1 MKVLHV
7 AAEIFPLVKT
17 GGLADVTGAILPAL
31 NQRGIDARIVLP
43 GLPAILDGVRQ
54 QKKLVELG
62 AVFGAGQVT
71 IRQGKM
77 PVSGVQVYIVDAPWL
92 YVRDGNPYVGA
103 DGQGWPDNPRR
114 FALLGWVAA
123 HLAFGEFD
131 PYWKAAILHAHDW
144 HTGLALAYLAAH
156 PAHQVKTVFTIHNLA
171 YQGHFDLSDRHE
183 LGLSSSVMGRHGVEF
198 HGHGN
203 FMKAALSY
211 ADRITTVSPRY
222 AQEICTAEFG
232 CGLEGLLTDRRR
244 VLSGILN
251 GVDYSVWDPSTDRL
265 IDTLYSARNLSGKSA
280 CKAALQKAC
289 GLAVEADKPLFSIVS
304 RLTDQKGM
312 DLVLAAV
319 PELVSTGGQLIVL
332 GTGEK
337 TLEERFTAAAGTYP
351 GQISVKLNYDET
363 MAHRII
369 AAADVILIPSRFEP
383 CGLTQLYALRYGTL
397 PLARKV
403 GGLADTVADTNHD
416 SIQAQAATG
425 FTFEAATATALVEA
439 VRRTVTAYADRPLWR
454 SIMERGMNR
463 DYSWEESS
471 KKYLALYR
479 DLLA

>member
-1 MKVLHV
+1 MKVLHA

-62 AVFGAGQVT
+62 AIFGAGQVT
-71 IRQGKM
+71 IRQGRM

-92 YVRDGNPYVGA
+92 YIRDGNPYVGP
-103 DGQGWPDNPRR
+103 DGHGWPDNPRR

-156 PAHQVKTVFTIHNLA
+156 PAHKVKTAFTIHNLA

-183 LGLSSSVMGRHGVEF
+183 LGLSSSVIGSHGVEF
-198 HGHGN
+198 HGQGN
-203 FMKAALSY
+203 FMKAGLAY

-222 AQEICTAEFG
+222 AQEICTPEFG

-244 VLSGILN
+244 ILSGILN
-251 GVDYSVWDPSTDRL
+251 GVDYSVWDPSTDRQ
-265 IDTLYSARNLSGKSA
+265 IDALYSVRNLSGKAA
-280 CKAALQKAC
+280 CKAALQKHC
-289 GLAVEADKPLFSIVS
+289 GLTVSPDKPLFSIVS

-312 DLVLAAV
+312 DLVLAAL
-319 PELVSTGGQLIVL
+319 PELIRLDAQLVVL

-337 TLEERFTAAAGTYP
+337 SLEEQFTAAARNFP
-351 GQISVKLNYDET
+351 GKVSVTLNYDES

-369 AAADVILIPSRFEP
+369 AAADVILVPSRFEP
-383 CGLTQLYALRYGTL
+383 CGLTQLYGLRYGTL
-397 PLARKV
+397 PLVRKV
-403 GGLADTVADTNHD
+403 GGLSDTVADTHHD
-416 SIQAQAATG
+416 SIQSQSATG
-425 FTFEAATATALVEA
+425 FTFDAASGSALAEAIRRAVEIF
-439 VRRTVTAYADRPLWR
+439 ADKPLWR
-454 SIMERGMNR
+454 SIMERGMSR